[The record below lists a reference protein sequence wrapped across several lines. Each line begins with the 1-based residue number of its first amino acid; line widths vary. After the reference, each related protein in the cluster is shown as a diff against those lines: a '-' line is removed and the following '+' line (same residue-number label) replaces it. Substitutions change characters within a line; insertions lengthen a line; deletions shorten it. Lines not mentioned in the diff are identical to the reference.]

1 MTTVHWRACL
11 CRSACSVSY
20 NPTVHQ
26 YLSEARPPLLVLCC
40 MHPRP
45 IARKCRVFLWSVSPH
60 ICRCGGIGQLPRL
73 MALTLS
79 GWKPIHH
86 TGKKKKMVREEREGG
101 LRGEAGGGEKNNGS
115 SVLHSLKRLFITMV
129 PLSGSLPVYPWGE
142 SNPCQTHLWAWT
154 WRNGPSWSHTDGTAG
169 DRRHMDVSC
178 PALSRTSAMSRHS
191 LELRSVLRWR
201 STHSTKQIWVF
212 WWRCTSSYLTALER
226 RRQTICFKLTL

>member
-1 MTTVHWRACL
+1 MFVSVYLFCVIQSHGTSISVWGETSITGFVLHASQAHCPEMSGLPLICVSTHMPLWRYRTAPAANGVDAQRL
-11 CRSACSVSY
+11 KT
-20 NPTVHQ
+20 NPSH
-26 YLSEARPPLLVLCC
+26 R
-40 MHPRP
+40 
-45 IARKCRVFLWSVSPH
+45 
-60 ICRCGGIGQLPRL
+60 
-73 MALTLS
+73 
-79 GWKPIHH
+79 
-86 TGKKKKMVREEREGG
+86 KKKKMVREEREGG